1 MVFGI
6 FNSQE
11 YYTQRVLAEQMVEKI
26 TADLDAEDLRPDIR
40 KRKEII
46 LQSIKYYF
54 GL

>member
-1 MVFGI
+1 MVFSY
-6 FNSQE
+6 FYSQE

-26 TADLDAEDLRPDIR
+26 STELDAEDIPDDNR
-40 KRKEII
+40 KRKELI